1 MTYARSCQKKYWLAL
16 VVAAGTFCAGTGPSA
31 AAYVQTNLVSDIPGL
46 ATITDPSLI
55 NPWGISRSPT
65 SPFWVSNQGTS
76 NSTLYAVTGNGTNVA
91 KVNVNPPPNAF
102 VGIPT
107 TAPPAGADRS
117 GQQHQHRLVPVDAR
131 HAHLILPF
139 HLRQPEWHHFGLG
152 GGPEFDRRGDDP
164 GCRLHRPRHQRGTG
178 PPVRRQQRRQAHR
191 RIQQFVR
198 SGRLPGAFTD
208 PDLPA
213 GFVPFNVQNIGGKVY
228 VTYAPPGRAAEI
240 AATPGLGVVDV
251 FDENGG
257 SLQRLVT
264 GGQLAAPWG
273 VALAPAGFGQFGG
286 DLLVGNFSFVA
297 SEINAFDPVTGAFQG
312 TIPIDV
318 GAGNTPGGLWA
329 LIFGSG
335 AGNGGDAN
343 ALYFND
349 GINGELNGLF
359 AALQVPEPS
368 SMALLGVPLALLG
381 LRRVRWRRHA

>member
-1 MTYARSCQKKYWLAL
+1 MTYA
-16 VVAAGTFCAGTGPSA
+16 
-31 AAYVQTNLVSDIPGL
+31 
-46 ATITDPSLI
+46 
-55 NPWGISRSPT
+55 
-65 SPFWVSNQGTS
+65 
-76 NSTLYAVTGNGTNVA
+76 
-91 KVNVNPPPNAF
+91 
-102 VGIPT
+102 
-107 TAPPAGADRS
+107 PAG
-117 GQQHQHRLVPVDAR
+117 
-131 HAHLILPF
+131 
-139 HLRQPEWHHFGLG
+139 
-152 GGPEFDRRGDDP
+152 
-164 GCRLHRPRHQRGTG
+164 RP
-178 PPVRRQQRRQAHR
+178 
-191 RIQQFVR
+191 
-198 SGRLPGAFTD
+198 
-208 PDLPA
+208 
-213 GFVPFNVQNIGGKVY
+213 
-228 VTYAPPGRAAEI
+228 AEI

-318 GAGNTPGGLWA
+318 GTGNTPGGLWA

-343 ALYFND
+343 TLYFSD

-368 SMALLGVPLALLG
+368 SMALLGAPLALLG
-381 LRRVRWRRHA
+381 LRRVRWRRRA